1 MIKYEISAN
10 PRHYRSVVQVHW
22 LEMGI
27 CEAIHVRFNQQND
40 YAPVLFFSC
49 FVHTIEVQCDS
60 YPGRV
65 EPKHYEPL
73 LNYFKQLCIMKVI
86 FCCSYSL

>member
-10 PRHYRSVVQVHW
+10 PKHYRSVVQVHW
-22 LEMGI
+22 FEMGI
-27 CEAIHVRFNQQND
+27 SEAIHIRFNQQND
-40 YAPVLFFSC
+40 YVLFFFSC

-65 EPKHYEPL
+65 EPKHHEPL
-73 LNYFKQLCIMKVI
+73 
-86 FCCSYSL
+86 

>member
-27 CEAIHVRFNQQND
+27 CEAIHVRFNKQND
-40 YAPVLFFSC
+40 YAPVLFFLA
-49 FVHTIEVQCDS
+49 VLLIQLKYNVIPTL
-60 YPGRV
+60 V
-65 EPKHYEPL
+65 EWN
-73 LNYFKQLCIMKVI
+73 LNTMNPY
-86 FCCSYSL
+86 

>member
-22 LEMGI
+22 LEMAI

-49 FVHTIEVQCDS
+49 FVHTLILKYNVI
-60 YPGRV
+60 PTLV
-65 EPKHYEPL
+65 EWNLNTMNPYEIIS
-73 LNYFKQLCIMKVI
+73 NNSV
-86 FCCSYSL
+86 S